1 MEEKPPQVHDSE
13 GGAFVQSQ
21 VTFDLDEEVEVP
33 VKKRKKRKHKA
44 VRRVADN
51 EEIGTQCPGC
61 GTHIEDDE
69 FLDCIISFVIG
80 AHDRSVNDPVRTRF
94 IQTLRNETI
103 ALPTPRPT
111 ETWALEIAN
120 RIEQQIFKLLEAERL
135 RRGATMENRLRGE
148 LEVEI
153 RQRIE
158 AEIWA
163 QVEAGLAKD
172 MAEGSEE

>member
-1 MEEKPPQVHDSE
+1 MEKKPQVHDSE
-13 GGAFVQSQ
+13 GGAFIQSQ
-21 VTFDLDEEVEVP
+21 VTFDLDEEEAVA
-33 VKKRKKRKHKA
+33 VKKKKKKTHKA
-44 VRRVADN
+44 VRRVAKN
-51 EEIGTQCPGC
+51 TEMGTSCPGC

-80 AHDRSVNDPVRTRF
+80 AHDRSVNDPIRTRF

-120 RIEQQIFKLLEAERL
+120 RIEQQMFKLLEAERL
-135 RRGATMENRLRGE
+135 RRGSEMENRLRGE
-148 LEVEI
+148 LEVDI
-153 RQRIE
+153 RKRIE

-172 MAEGSEE
+172 MAGDSEE